1 MIPMLEIKNLHAGY
15 GNMKILSGVSLKINK
30 GDIVSLIGANGAG
43 KTTLCRCISGLIP
56 IESGEIL
63 YSDENIEKLTPGGR
77 VARKIIQV
85 PEGRMLFE
93 GMSVRDNLLC
103 GAYKKS
109 SKELTKRNLDYVYSL
124 FPDLK
129 EKDKE
134 KAGNLS
140 GGQQQMVAIARG
152 LMADPELLI
161 LDEPSI
167 GLSPILTKTMFGII
181 KKINETGVSI
191 LIAEQNTAQV
201 LKIATKGYVL
211 EQGQIVL
218 SGEAKD
224 LMNNDKVKKA
234 YLGM

>member
-1 MIPMLEIKNLHAGY
+1 MTGMLEIKDLHAGY
-15 GNMKILSGVSLKINK
+15 GNMKILSGVSMKIGK
-30 GDIVSLIGANGAG
+30 GEIVSLIGANGAG
-43 KTTLCRCISGLIP
+43 KTTLCRAISRLIP
-56 IESGEIL
+56 ITDGEIV
-63 YSDENIEKLTPGGR
+63 YMGENVERLTPGGV

-109 SKELTKRNLDYVYSL
+109 SRELIKRKLEHVFSL

-129 EKDKE
+129 EKEKE
-134 KAGNLS
+134 RAGNLS

-167 GLSPILTKTMFGII
+167 GLSPLLTKTVFNIV
-181 KKINETGVSI
+181 KKINEMGVSI

-201 LKIATKGYVL
+201 LKIATRGYVL
-211 EQGQIVL
+211 ERGQIIL
-218 SGEAKD
+218 EGAAKD
-224 LMNNDKVKKA
+224 LMNNETVKKA